1 MSVSNAEANLEKRAQ
16 LFKALGH
23 PARLLMVNLIA
34 VKPRH
39 GEELAAILRL
49 NPATV
54 SHHLSKLADAGLVVA
69 KKDQYYQVYS
79 LVGDLLRKPL
89 EEIISLPQ
97 EGVEKQVE
105 SDAYRDNVLRNFI
118 KRGRLTHIP
127 AQRKK
132 FQVVLEKIVQEFEP
146 EHRYPER
153 EVNHILLEYHD
164 DVAALRRGLI
174 DFGLMQRER
183 GEYWRTV

>member
-1 MSVSNAEANLEKRAQ
+1 MSVSNAEANLEQRAQ

-23 PARLLMVNLIA
+23 PTRLLMVNLIA
-34 VKPRH
+34 ARARH

-54 SHHLSKLADAGLVVA
+54 SHHLGKLAEAGLLRA
-69 KKDQYYQVYS
+69 EKDQYYQVYS

-89 EEIISLPQ
+89 GEIISLPQ
-97 EGVEKQVE
+97 EGVQNQVE
-105 SDAYRDNVLRNFI
+105 TDAYREKVLRTFI
-118 KRGRLTHIP
+118 KRGRLSHIP

-146 EHRYPER
+146 ERRYPER
-153 EVNHILLEYHD
+153 EVNHILLEFHD
-164 DVAALRRGLI
+164 DVAALRRGMI
-174 DFGLMQRER
+174 DLGLMQRER
-183 GEYWRTV
+183 GEYWRTG